1 MAGVPFRLPDMRLS
15 LSTKRNR
22 QDLYVYLSLLALGVL
37 QLALSS
43 WSSEFVS
50 DSYYYELAHSIL
62 ARAGYGFNFRPEP
75 QIPPGF
81 PALLALLMLVAGHS
95 YALLIRSIPVFT
107 TLGFIASYEVLKA
120 EEGRGF
126 AALTCLLLASSPSWF
141 AFSTRLLFSDM
152 PYFFS
157 SMFLLWA
164 LLRLDA
170 SINRPRSFVS
180 WWALCGALLLA
191 SILVRSTGIALAV
204 AILPWLAVSV
214 FWERHSAKRRLA
226 IYLPLIVIGLAAEGS
241 WILWSERH
249 PVAIWPVHGFQESYI
264 AQLKLKNGN
273 NPESGMATWA
283 DVVERPIEN
292 EDDMA
297 TATVG
302 LLAHKL
308 VAPAWY
314 SPATAIPLALLMVG
328 LAYSF
333 RNTGGGGVI
342 EWYFVSYQF
351 LYLFWPWNFE
361 LRFQLPVAPLS
372 ALYIW
377 RGGRLL
383 WRWAQ
388 PAPRAAGLISLIV
401 AALGALGSVVWGLGN
416 PHPPALASIAVWLLA
431 GSVGAAFLAGG
442 PELMRKLSL
451 FADTA
456 VSVRGVRVSRTKLA
470 VSIAVACL
478 LVVGVGRQTVLGVE
492 NVERVPEM
500 DPSIEAAMWIRAHSA
515 PDAVVMARWE
525 PLVYHYSGHRVI
537 WFPAS
542 TDPQLLMSGIRKY
555 HIRLIVLA
563 ENEWESY
570 WKPSEGD
577 CFRVL
582 AHAYPGLFQQV
593 HEGPHERVYELRD
606 ENDPGE

>member
-1 MAGVPFRLPDMRLS
+1 
-15 LSTKRNR
+15 
-22 QDLYVYLSLLALGVL
+22 
-37 QLALSS
+37 
-43 WSSEFVS
+43 
-50 DSYYYELAHSIL
+50 
-62 ARAGYGFNFRPEP
+62 
-75 QIPPGF
+75 
-81 PALLALLMLVAGHS
+81 
-95 YALLIRSIPVFT
+95 
-107 TLGFIASYEVLKA
+107 
-120 EEGRGF
+120 
-126 AALTCLLLASSPSWF
+126 
-141 AFSTRLLFSDM
+141 
-152 PYFFS
+152 
-157 SMFLLWA
+157 
-164 LLRLDA
+164 
-170 SINRPRSFVS
+170 
-180 WWALCGALLLA
+180 
-191 SILVRSTGIALAV
+191 
-204 AILPWLAVSV
+204 
-214 FWERHSAKRRLA
+214 
-226 IYLPLIVIGLAAEGS
+226 
-241 WILWSERH
+241 
-249 PVAIWPVHGFQESYI
+249 
-264 AQLKLKNGN
+264 
-273 NPESGMATWA
+273 
-283 DVVERPIEN
+283 
-292 EDDMA
+292 
-297 TATVG
+297 
-302 LLAHKL
+302 
-308 VAPAWY
+308 
-314 SPATAIPLALLMVG
+314 
-328 LAYSF
+328 
-333 RNTGGGGVI
+333 
-342 EWYFVSYQF
+342 
-351 LYLFWPWNFE
+351 LFWPWNFE

-563 ENEWESY
+563 EYEWESY